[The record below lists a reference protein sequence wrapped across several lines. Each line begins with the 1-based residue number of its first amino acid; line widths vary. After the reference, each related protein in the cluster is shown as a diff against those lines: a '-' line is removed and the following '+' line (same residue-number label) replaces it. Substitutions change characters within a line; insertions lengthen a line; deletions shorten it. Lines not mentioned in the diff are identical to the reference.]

1 MLRVWARK
9 IFCIM
14 DLLRSLFD
22 KDRSNLA
29 IAIKTWRPNRLQTDQ
44 AFKANRTQIDKFCLA
59 PPDTLQQQ
67 VDDNHHHGCGSHN
80 AWHNRKSTTPTQKK
94 NRWNQES
101 TSNHPVGVCQNSSKR
116 SISKSVTCNSKTMS
130 FDVIY
135 KYCIVCPTSYER
147 KHAIKTLEQ
156 SKLGQQLFESSGLW
170 ICPNPVANHCRCWAV
185 RDLLPILPAE
195 MLMHMA
201 SLARNLYL

>member
-29 IAIKTWRPNRLQTDQ
+29 IAIKTWRPEASNGPRLQSQ
-44 AFKANRTQIDKFCLA
+44 QNSKWPVLLG

-80 AWHNRKSTTPTQKK
+80 AWGTTASQPPQPKK

-135 KYCIVCPTSYER
+135 VLPHFIR
-147 KHAIKTLEQ
+147 GKTCH
-156 SKLGQQLFESSGLW
+156 KNFGK
-170 ICPNPVANHCRCWAV
+170 I
-185 RDLLPILPAE
+185 
-195 MLMHMA
+195 
-201 SLARNLYL
+201 

>member
-29 IAIKTWRPNRLQTDQ
+29 IAIKTWRSEASNGPRLQSQ
-44 AFKANRTQIDKFCLA
+44 QNSKWPVLLG
-59 PPDTLQQQ
+59 PPDTLQEQ

-80 AWHNRKSTTPTQKK
+80 AWHNRKSTTPTPKK
-94 NRWNQES
+94 KRWNQES

-130 FDVIY
+130 Y
-135 KYCIVCPTSYER
+135 ESYMYSVPQF
-147 KHAIKTLEQ
+147 IWGKTCH
-156 SKLGQQLFESSGLW
+156 KNFGT
-170 ICPNPVANHCRCWAV
+170 I
-185 RDLLPILPAE
+185 
-195 MLMHMA
+195 
-201 SLARNLYL
+201 